1 MDFKYDI
8 LKHPNVALTTDGGAR
23 PYLHGGTENA
33 VATISLVGVT
43 SMPASA
49 FEEAEPQYDLLS
61 EEDLEDYFNLQEEK
75 KNEET
80 E

>member
-1 MDFKYDI
+1 
-8 LKHPNVALTTDGGAR
+8 
-23 PYLHGGTENA
+23 
-33 VATISLVGVT
+33 
-43 SMPASA
+43 MPASA